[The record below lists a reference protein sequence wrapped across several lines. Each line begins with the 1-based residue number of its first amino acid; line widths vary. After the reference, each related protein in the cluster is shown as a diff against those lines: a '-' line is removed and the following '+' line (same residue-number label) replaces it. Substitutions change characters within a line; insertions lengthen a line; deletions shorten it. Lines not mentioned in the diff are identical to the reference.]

1 MAKPEAVA
9 EVFLTAIRALPKKD
23 RQHVLHGLV
32 SDRNLRHDLMDLA
45 IIEERKKEPSRSFR
59 TYLKERA

>member
-23 RQHVLHGLV
+23 RQRVLHGLV

-45 IIEERKKEPSRSFR
+45 IIEERK
-59 TYLKERA
+59 